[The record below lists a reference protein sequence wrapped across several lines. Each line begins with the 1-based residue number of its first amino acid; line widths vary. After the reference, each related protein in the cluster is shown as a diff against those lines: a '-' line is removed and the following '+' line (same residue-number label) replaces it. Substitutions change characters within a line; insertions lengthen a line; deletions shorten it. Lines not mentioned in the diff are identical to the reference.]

1 MVERKLNNGRIL
13 AKDDGTTLAAH
24 TIRVLQV
31 SDVLLNNLPFDLAT
45 IEKLRNDLQPAI
57 MVHDVGKAATGFQK
71 SLEKD
76 APFWGHRHEILSASF
91 ASTLRLSDEIILA
104 VITHHKSIPSTES
117 KGCLLDEDI
126 PWQSDIPPK
135 WSELVDEWSENESLF
150 VREWDEICD
159 YLNGKGRLI
168 GQELNR
174 ERNKLTPLTIGKV
187 WLNRIRQHK
196 KIDFDRRQYASLL
209 RGLLISSD
217 HIASSDPHSMP
228 PIIPELKEY
237 KINKHTKREFQKKS
251 CDHIGNLILRAPTGS
266 GKTDAALMWA
276 QSNQRKNGRVFY
288 VLPNRASINSMYLRL
303 KEYFTQENVGL
314 LHSRVASA
322 IYSMREDDLDLDS
335 KLKNQYIARTL
346 NSLAREMWF
355 PIRVCTPH
363 QILRYTLQGKGWDA
377 MLSEFPNSCFIFD
390 EFHAYD
396 PVITG
401 LSIATAKFV
410 IKHGASCLFLSATM
424 PHFLEKFL
432 ESELPDIEF
441 LRPNPAN
448 VSDREILDLKRHS
461 LEKLDG
467 DILSNIQ
474 TIIQEIDKAKSTL
487 VVCNHV
493 PTAQLVYDNIREI
506 NDNVVLLHSRL
517 CRSDR
522 NDIEQK
528 LGKVPL
534 PKVLI
539 STQVVEVSL
548 DIDFEQ
554 GFFEPAPIDALIQR
568 LGRVNR
574 FGKKRSAAKVVIL
587 TEQLHSFKIYDAKI
601 VERSLEE
608 LLKLPNPISE
618 QELVEAVDR
627 VYSHGYSKENQFAY
641 EKALNH
647 PRIKKFEENLIA
659 GTHHKW
665 VDEVI
670 AESDGTEEV
679 LPVSLLGEYQRL
691 DSDKLSIEANN
702 LFVPV
707 PIRNMFS
714 MKDQITTFVNRI
726 GRTEKIINKPYSE
739 KRGLSLQQDDDE
751 DGGK

>member
-1 MVERKLNNGRIL
+1 MVELKLNNGRIL

-31 SDVLLNNLPFDLAT
+31 SDILLNNLPFDFAT
-45 IEKLRNDLQPAI
+45 IEKIRKDLQPAI

-71 SLEKD
+71 SLEKG

-91 ASTLRLSDEIILA
+91 ASTLGLSDEIILA
-104 VITHHKSIPSTES
+104 IITHHKSIPSAES

-126 PWQSDIPPK
+126 PWMSDIPPK
-135 WSELVDEWSENESLF
+135 WSDLVDEWNDNESLF
-150 VREWDEICD
+150 AREWNEICD
-159 YLNGKGRLI
+159 YTNGKGSLI
-168 GQELNR
+168 GQGMDKEC
-174 ERNKLTPLTIGKV
+174 NKLIPLTIAKV
-187 WLNRIRQHK
+187 WLNRKQIK
-196 KIDFDRRQYASLL
+196 KIDFERRQYASLL

-217 HIASSDPHSMP
+217 HIASSDPHSIP
-228 PIIPELKEY
+228 PTIPKLKEY
-237 KINKHTKREFQKKS
+237 KINKHSKREFQKKS
-251 CDHIGNLILRAPTGS
+251 GEYIGNLILHAPTGS

-303 KEYFTQENVGL
+303 KDYFGEENVGL

-322 IYSMREDDLDLDS
+322 IYSMRESDKDLDS
-335 KLKNQYIARTL
+335 KLADQHIARTL

-363 QILRYTLQGKGWDA
+363 QILRYTLQGRGWDA

-401 LSIATAKFV
+401 LTIATAKFV
-410 IKHGASCLFLSATM
+410 IKHGSSCLFLSATM
-424 PHFLEKFL
+424 PHFLAKFL
-432 ESELPDIEF
+432 ESELPDIGF
-441 LRPNPAN
+441 LKPDPTNM
-448 VSDREILDLKRHS
+448 SDKEILDLKRHT
-461 LEKLDG
+461 LGKLDG
-467 DILSNIQ
+467 DILSNIK
-474 TIIQEIDKAKSTL
+474 TIVKEIEKVKSTL
-487 VVCNHV
+487 IVCNHV
-493 PTAQLVYDNIREI
+493 PTAQQVYDKVKKEI
-506 NDNVVLLHSRL
+506 KDNVVLLHSRFS
-517 CRSDR
+517 RRDR

-528 LGKVPL
+528 LGKLPL
-534 PKVLI
+534 PKVLV

-574 FGKKRSAAKVVIL
+574 FGKRSAAKVVIL
-587 TEQLHSFKIYDAKI
+587 TEQLHSFKIYDPEI
-601 VERSLEE
+601 VEKSLKE

-618 QELVEAVDR
+618 QELVEAVES
-627 VYSHGYSKENQFAY
+627 VYSHGYSKENQFKY
-641 EKALNH
+641 EQALNH

-659 GTHHKW
+659 GTHHTW
-665 VDEVI
+665 VDQVI

-679 LPVSLLGEYQRL
+679 LPVTLLGEYHRL
-691 DSDKLSIEANN
+691 DADKLSIEANN
-702 LFVPV
+702 LFVSV
-707 PIRNMFS
+707 PIRSMFS
-714 MKDQITTFVNRI
+714 MKEKIGTFVNRI
-726 GRTEKIINKPYSE
+726 GRTEKVINQPYSE
-739 KRGLSLQQDDDE
+739 KRGLSLQQYDDE
-751 DGGK
+751 DAGK

>member
-31 SDVLLNNLPFDLAT
+31 SNVLLNNLPFDLMT
-45 IEKLRNDLQPAI
+45 IEKLRKDLQPAI

-71 SLEKD
+71 SLEKG

-91 ASTLRLSDEIILA
+91 ASTLGLSDEIILA
-104 VITHHKSIPSTES
+104 IITHHKSIPSAES
-117 KGCLLDEDI
+117 KGCLLAEDI
-126 PWQSDIPPK
+126 PWLSDIPPK
-135 WSELVDEWSENESLF
+135 WSKLVDEWNQNELLF
-150 VREWDEICD
+150 MKEWNEICD
-159 YLNGKGRLI
+159 YLI
-168 GQELNR
+168 GEGLNR
-174 ERNKLTPLTIGKV
+174 ECNKLTPLTIAKV
-187 WLNRIRQHK
+187 WLNRKQNK
-196 KIDFDRRQYASLL
+196 KIDFERRQYASLL

-217 HIASSDPHSMP
+217 HIASSDSHLNP
-228 PIIPELKEY
+228 PTIPKLKEY

-251 CDHIGNLILRAPTGS
+251 GDYIGNLILRAPTGS

-276 QSNQRKNGRVFY
+276 QSNQRNNGRVFY

-303 KEYFTQENVGL
+303 KEYFGEENVGL

-322 IYSMREDDLDLDS
+322 IYSMRESDKDLDS
-335 KLKNQYIARTL
+335 KLADQHIARTL

-401 LSIATAKFV
+401 LTIASAKFV
-410 IKHGASCLFLSATM
+410 IKHGSSCLFLSATM

-432 ESELPDIEF
+432 KSELPDIGSI
-441 LRPNPAN
+441 RPDPAN
-448 VSDREILDLKRHS
+448 VSDKQILDLKRHA
-461 LEKLDG
+461 LGKLDG
-467 DILSNIQ
+467 DILSNIE
-474 TIIQEIDKAKSTL
+474 TIVKEIDKAESTL
-487 VVCNHV
+487 IVCNHV
-493 PTAQLVYDNIREI
+493 LTAQLVYDKIKGEI
-506 NDNVVLLHSRL
+506 KDGTVLLHSRFS
-517 CRSDR
+517 RRDR

-528 LGKVPL
+528 LGKPPL

-548 DIDFEQ
+548 NIDFEQ

-574 FGKKRSAAKVVIL
+574 FGELVNRFGKRSAAKIVIL
-587 TEQLHSFKIYDAKI
+587 TEQLHSFEIYDAEI
-601 VERSLEE
+601 VKRSLEE

-618 QELVEAVDR
+618 QELVEAVNR
-627 VYSHGYSKENQFAY
+627 VYSDGYGQENQSKY
-641 EKALNH
+641 EQALNH
-647 PRIKKFEENLIA
+647 PRIKKFEENLVA

-665 VDEVI
+665 VDEVM

-679 LPVSLLGEYQRL
+679 LPMSLLGEYQRL

-714 MKDQITTFVNRI
+714 MKDQITIFVNRI

-739 KRGLSLQQDDDE
+739 KRGLNL
-751 DGGK
+751 